1 MTTSRN
7 QQSAAEWVLRL
18 GCLDRP
24 RALTA
29 ALRGQAGSAEVDE
42 DSLAAVLAEIVR
54 GLLQRSPLSMDADL
68 CEAPTLTLVFPG
80 AAA

>member
-1 MTTSRN
+1 
-7 QQSAAEWVLRL
+7 
-18 GCLDRP
+18 
-24 RALTA
+24 LTA